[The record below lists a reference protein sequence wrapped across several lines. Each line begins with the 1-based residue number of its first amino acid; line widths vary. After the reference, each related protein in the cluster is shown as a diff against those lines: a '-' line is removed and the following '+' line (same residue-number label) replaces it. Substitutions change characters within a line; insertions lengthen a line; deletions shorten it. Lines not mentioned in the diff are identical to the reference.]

1 MQYKLCRIALHPQ
14 PALYQPESMTTRSCF
29 CVMKFLFFYMRII
42 IFLVSALCLFIQA
55 GVAEELQ
62 PGQEKIITLEQA
74 IEMALAQ
81 NRYLQGVRLDVT
93 ASHFSLDA
101 QDAEFDIKVRPA
113 VGVGQSSDNT
123 NSWNMGV
130 DVSKK
135 MESNITVSLR
145 PTIEVN
151 EDENITGLAVSLG
164 VPLLRGFG
172 KEVARDSMYSSIF
185 AFDTAKLNFYRAQ
198 VDTVLQA
205 VSAVY
210 NALQSE
216 QLVTFFAEQA
226 GRLEGHL
233 ALVKIKVESGVVSTI
248 DLYRAKIRLQEVRD
262 SLTSAQELYANSIDI
277 LKEILAMPMRQ
288 SITITAPVAF
298 EPVAISLEESLQTAQ
313 LNRVEIEQQQMSLN
327 EAGRKEKLAKH
338 NLLPSVNL
346 EMAYS
351 PQGRVSESFD
361 FTSINDQN
369 WFVRLSGDTDFSR
382 TVERSAYERSR
393 IAFRQAKLNYEATLD
408 RVEKEVRSQLNRLEK
423 SQHRIELRKEQIR
436 QAEGKLSLA
445 QSKFRYGMAG
455 NFDLL
460 EAQTEFQKGQVDLL
474 SDVTGYIVGTY
485 QLRSILGTLLS
496 RELNR

>member
-1 MQYKLCRIALHPQ
+1 
-14 PALYQPESMTTRSCF
+14 
-29 CVMKFLFFYMRII
+29 MRII
-42 IFLVSALCLFIQA
+42 IFFISAACLFIQA
-55 GVAEELQ
+55 GVADELQ
-62 PGQEKIITLEQA
+62 PDQEKVITLDQA
-74 IEMALAQ
+74 IEIALAQ
-81 NRYLQGVRLDVT
+81 NRSLQGAQLDVA
-93 ASHFSLDA
+93 ASGFSLDA
-101 QDAEFDIKVRPA
+101 QGAEFDIKVRPA
-113 VGVGQSSDNT
+113 AGVRQSFDNA
-123 NSWNMGV
+123 NSWNVGL

-185 AFDTAKLNFYRAQ
+185 AFDTAKLTFYRAQ
-198 VDTVLQA
+198 VDTVLQT

-210 NALQSE
+210 DALQSE

-233 ALVKIKVESGVVSTI
+233 ALVKIKVTTGVVSTI

-262 SLTSAQELYANSIDI
+262 SLTTAQERYANSIDI
-277 LKEILAMPMRQ
+277 LKEVLALPMGQ
-288 SITITAPVAF
+288 SVTVTAPVDF
-298 EPVAISLEESLQTAQ
+298 EPVAITLEKALQTAQ
-313 LNRVEIEQQQMSLN
+313 RNRVEIEQQQMSFD

-346 EMAYS
+346 KMSYS

-369 WFVRLSGDTDFSR
+369 WFVGLTGDTDFSR
-382 TVERSAYERSR
+382 TAQRSAYEQSR
-393 IAFRQAKLNYEATLD
+393 IAVRQAKLNYEATLD

-423 SQHRIELRKEQIR
+423 SQLRIELRKEQIR
-436 QAEGKLSLA
+436 QSEGKLNLA

-460 EAQTEFQKGQVDLL
+460 EAQTEYQRGQVDLL

-485 QLRSILGTLLS
+485 KLRAILGTLVS
-496 RELNR
+496 RE